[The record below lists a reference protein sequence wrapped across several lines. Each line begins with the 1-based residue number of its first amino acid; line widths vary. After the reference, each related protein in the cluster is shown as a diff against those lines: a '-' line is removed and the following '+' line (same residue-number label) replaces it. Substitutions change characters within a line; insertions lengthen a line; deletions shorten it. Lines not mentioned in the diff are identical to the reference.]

1 MALGVMGGLA
11 QGAQLL
17 AGSLPSSVL
26 AVVTSDYDMPN
37 QQAPTQLFYRDHV
50 MGVTRIGLYS
60 GVVGTAYFIRDPANN
75 PLDAASSPLPK
86 GQFEVPLALS
96 ARRFYTDGNLDFPPD
111 RGALN
116 SDPGGDSPPDH
127 PYRSYNE
134 AAGAIVVNGRVWT
147 NLKVQPR
154 RNAFRD

>member
-37 QQAPTQLFYRDHV
+37 QQSPTQLFYHDHV

-60 GVVGTAYFIRDPANN
+60 GVVGTAYFIRDPNN
-75 PLDAASSPLPK
+75 PLDASNSPLPK
-86 GQFEVPLALS
+86 RQFEIPLPLPS
-96 ARRFYTDGNLDFPPD
+96 TPFYTPPNLHFPPTI
-111 RGALN
+111 RSLT
-116 SDPGGDSPPDH
+116 PLPTPP
-127 PYRSYNE
+127 
-134 AAGAIVVNGRVWT
+134 
-147 NLKVQPR
+147 
-154 RNAFRD
+154 